1 MGILTSAAEIDE
13 LRRLVADGWS
23 DRQLADRFGCCVM
36 TIYNRRRE
44 HGIDRAKRVPQDVDS
59 EELRRLVD
67 SGMTDA
73 EIADRLGVSISAEK
87 YYVLKYGCTRD
98 VKHHITRDEMESL
111 VDDGLSDDEIA
122 KRYGFTKSTVATYR
136 QRYGILRK
144 EQNLSTKTTDRELKA
159 MLQDGDD
166 DATIADAI
174 GTSVRAVS
182 EARRRLG
189 VMRSTR
195 IDIPA
200 DDLRTCLDAGMGYDE
215 IGAKYGCSA
224 RTAYVRALEYGITQ
238 DDGYSISERHW
249 KGKLLALGLH
259 EGIDFIHNDRHQLH
273 GMEID
278 FLFPAHEIGIEINP
292 SITHASDEID
302 YVCFPPKATTYH
314 QQKALLAEREG
325 INLIGVYDWADEDK
339 ILDVIEANIGMT
351 RHIGARKCD
360 IVTPTPSE
368 ERAFLTRNHLQ
379 GYVKSDIR
387 LGLAYEGKLVAI
399 MTFGGKRFGAPED
412 AQCELLRYASLHGVT
427 VVGGASKLFTHI
439 VRDNGIDSVLSY
451 ASLDISNG
459 RLYERL
465 GFEQVRITKPSYM
478 WTDPR
483 NPERHYSWNVIKNR
497 GVDNILGTHIGK
509 GNNIEIMRGLGFV
522 RVYNSGSKVY
532 LWKRQP
538 VDGRMVNN
546 VKESPN
552 RY

>member
-122 KRYGFTKSTVATYR
+122 KRYGF
-136 QRYGILRK
+136 
-144 EQNLSTKTTDRELKA
+144 DRELKA
-159 MLQDGDD
+159 MLQDGED

-189 VMRSTR
+189 VIRSKR

-200 DDLRTCLDAGMGYDE
+200 DDLRACLDAGMGYDE
-215 IGAKYGCSA
+215 IGTKYGCSA
-224 RTAYVRALEYGITQ
+224 RTAYVRALEHGITK
-238 DDGYSISERHW
+238 DDGYSVSERHW
-249 KGKLLALGLH
+249 KGKLLALGLR
-259 EGIDFIHNDRHQLH
+259 EGIDFIHNDRHRLH

-292 SITHASDEID
+292 SITHASDELD

-325 INLIGVYDWADEDK
+325 INLIGIYDWADEDK

-351 RHIGARKCD
+351 RHIGARECD

-478 WTDPR
+478 WADPQ
-483 NPERHYSWNVIKNR
+483 NPERHYSWNVIKSR
-497 GVDNILGTHIGK
+497 GVDNVLGTHIGK

-532 LWKRQP
+532 LWKRRP
-538 VDGRMVNN
+538 IAGRMVSDA
-546 VKESPN
+546 VESP
-552 RY
+552 Y